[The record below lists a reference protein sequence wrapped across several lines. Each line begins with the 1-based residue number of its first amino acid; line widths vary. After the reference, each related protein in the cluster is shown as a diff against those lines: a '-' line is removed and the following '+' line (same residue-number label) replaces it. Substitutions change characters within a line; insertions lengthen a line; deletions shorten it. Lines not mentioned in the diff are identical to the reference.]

1 MQILSSVL
9 YFLAHHAIWSFFL
22 IMIAISLLGRF
33 MVRRRPVLYL
43 GLVIFG
49 FLFGMAN
56 IFTGHIFNALF
67 LNAFGTPGTA
77 VIVQSEQTNSTLND
91 QYIWEY
97 HAVMKTAD
105 GRDVKITF
113 DTMSASIYPIRNAI
127 LIPPEKETFVVKYIP
142 GVERNVVI
150 MSDASNYGKQ
160 RLIYEARAP
169 VEKAAA
175 QLAVSP
181 SNPEFIAEYRD
192 ALQTFVRDYRDR
204 ADPAL
209 IQDYEQQLA
218 ALESKAN

>member
-9 YFLAHHAIWSFFL
+9 YFLTHHAIWSFFL
-22 IMIAISLLGRF
+22 IMIAISLLGRLIAK
-33 MVRRRPVLYL
+33 RRPVLYL
-43 GLVIFG
+43 LLVIFG
-49 FLFGMAN
+49 FLFAMTN
-56 IFTGHIFNALF
+56 IFTGHFLNALF

-97 HAVMKTAD
+97 DAVMKTAD

-127 LIPPEKETFVVKYIP
+127 LIPPQGESFFVKYIP

-150 MSDASNYGKQ
+150 MSDESSYGKQ
-160 RLIYEARAP
+160 RLIHEARAP

-181 SNPEFIAEYRD
+181 LNPEFIAEYRS
-192 ALQTFVRDYRDR
+192 ALQTFIHDHRNS

-209 IQDYEQQLA
+209 IRDYEQRLA
-218 ALESKAN
+218 ALEAARY

>member
-9 YFLAHHAIWSFFL
+9 YFLTHHAIWSFFL
-22 IMIAISLLGRF
+22 IMIATSLLGRLIAK
-33 MVRRRPVLYL
+33 RRPVLYL
-43 GLVIFG
+43 LLVIFG
-49 FLFGMAN
+49 FLFAMTN
-56 IFTGHIFNALF
+56 IFTGHFLNALF

-97 HAVMKTAD
+97 DAVMKTAD

-127 LIPPEKETFVVKYIP
+127 LIPPQGETFFVKYIT
-142 GVERNVVI
+142 GVEHNVVI
-150 MSDASNYGKQ
+150 MSDLSDYGKK
-160 RLIYEARAP
+160 RLVGEARAP

-175 QLAVSP
+175 QVAVSP
-181 SNPEFIAEYRD
+181 SNPEFIAEYRS
-192 ALQTFVRDYRDR
+192 ALQTFIRDHRNI

-209 IQDYEQQLA
+209 IRDYEQRLA
-218 ALESKAN
+218 ALESARH

>member
-9 YFLAHHAIWSFFL
+9 YFLVHHAIWSFFL

-33 MVRRRPVLYL
+33 MIRRRPVFYL
-43 GLVIFG
+43 FLVLFG
-49 FLFGMAN
+49 FFFSLAN
-56 IFTGHIFNALF
+56 IFTGHFFNALF

-150 MSDASNYGKQ
+150 MSDESDYGKQ

-192 ALQTFVRDYRDR
+192 ALQTFLRNQREN
-204 ADPAL
+204 ADAAL
-209 IQDYEQQLA
+209 IRDYEQRLK

>member
-192 ALQTFVRDYRDR
+192 ALQIFIRDYRDR

-218 ALESKAN
+218 ALESNAN

>member
-1 MQILSSVL
+1 MQIVSSVL

-22 IMIAISLLGRF
+22 IMIAISLLGRW
-33 MVRRRPVLYL
+33 MIRRRPTLYL

-56 IFTGHIFNALF
+56 IFTGHILNALF

-127 LIPPEKETFVVKYIP
+127 LIPPEKETFFVKYIP

-150 MSDASNYGKQ
+150 MSDLSNYGKQ

-192 ALQTFVRDYRDR
+192 ALQTFIRDYRDR

-209 IQDYEQQLA
+209 IQRYEQQLA
-218 ALESKAN
+218 SLESKAN

>member
-56 IFTGHIFNALF
+56 IFTGHILNALF

-192 ALQTFVRDYRDR
+192 ALQTFIRDYRDR

>member
-192 ALQTFVRDYRDR
+192 ALQTFIRDYRDR

>member
-1 MQILSSVL
+1 
-9 YFLAHHAIWSFFL
+9 
-22 IMIAISLLGRF
+22 MIAISLLGRW
-33 MVRRRPVLYL
+33 MIRRRPTLYL

-56 IFTGHIFNALF
+56 IFTGHILNALF

-127 LIPPEKETFVVKYIP
+127 LIPPEKETFFVKYIP

-150 MSDASNYGKQ
+150 MSDLSNYGKQ

-192 ALQTFVRDYRDR
+192 ALQTFIRDYRDR

-209 IQDYEQQLA
+209 IQRYEQQLA
-218 ALESKAN
+218 SLESKAN

>member
-1 MQILSSVL
+1 MQIVSSVL

-22 IMIAISLLGRF
+22 IMIAISLLGRW
-33 MVRRRPVLYL
+33 MIRRRPALYL

-56 IFTGHIFNALF
+56 IFTGHILNALF

-127 LIPPEKETFVVKYIP
+127 
-142 GVERNVVI
+142 
-150 MSDASNYGKQ
+150 
-160 RLIYEARAP
+160 
-169 VEKAAA
+169 
-175 QLAVSP
+175 
-181 SNPEFIAEYRD
+181 
-192 ALQTFVRDYRDR
+192 
-204 ADPAL
+204 
-209 IQDYEQQLA
+209 
-218 ALESKAN
+218 

>member
-1 MQILSSVL
+1 
-9 YFLAHHAIWSFFL
+9 
-22 IMIAISLLGRF
+22 MIAISLLGRF

-56 IFTGHIFNALF
+56 IFTGHILNALF